1 MRRALALLMVWVGA
15 AAPAQASPES
25 CQTAILDGAA
35 RYAQATAKAVAACR
49 QHHVTDCAADARTA
63 AKIAR
68 AGARL
73 QQAIGQRCCGVDR
86 VCGTGDDE
94 ALGAIGWGAGF
105 CPHLDSGDC
114 QWLLGGLPGIPPLPA
129 FLYTRGGDN

>member
-25 CQTAILDGAA
+25 CQNAILAGAA
-35 RYAQATAKAVAACR
+35 RYTQATAKAVAACR
-49 QHHVTDCAADARTA
+49 QRHVADCAADARTA

-68 AGARL
+68 AGTRL
-73 QQAIGQRCCGVDR
+73 QEAIGQCCCGVDR

-94 ALGAIGWGAGF
+94 ALGAIGGGGRF
-105 CPHLDSGDC
+105 CPEPGR
-114 QWLLGGLPGIPPLPA
+114 GGCNAP
-129 FLYTRGGDN
+129 TRGRPGHG